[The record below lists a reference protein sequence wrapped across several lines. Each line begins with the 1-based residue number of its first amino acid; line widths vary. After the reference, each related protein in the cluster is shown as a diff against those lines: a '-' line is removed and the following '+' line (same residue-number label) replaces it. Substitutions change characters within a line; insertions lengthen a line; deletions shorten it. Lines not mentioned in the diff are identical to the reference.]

1 MTGGTLIL
9 VKTFDPV
16 ETVSL
21 IEKHDIN
28 MMALLPMMY
37 GQLLEHPAIRGRT
50 FPSMTNAIYGMA
62 PMPEERLKAIHDMFP
77 NADVY
82 LGSGQTEFTPCTCI
96 QRPEHQWSKA
106 SSWGTATPVTRVA
119 IMDESGQL
127 LPRGEIGEIVYRG
140 PQVMNGYLNLPEETE
155 ASFRHGWFHS
165 GDVAWMDEDGAI
177 WFTDRKKDVIKTGG
191 ENVAS
196 IEVERGLM
204 GHPAVAEAAV
214 IGVAHPHW
222 GEAIT
227 AVVKLNPDMD
237 ADETA
242 LLEHSRKHLS
252 GFQVPKKIVIV
263 DEFPRTGTGKI
274 QKNVIR
280 GQLEDLYSSDNAAS
294 G

>member
-1 MTGGTLIL
+1 MPHT
-9 VKTFDPV
+9 D
-16 ETVSL
+16 VSL
-21 IEKHDIN
+21 GRNLTERVCVGDITTRSADLYPEQAAIIDGDRTLTYKELDDQAN
-28 MMALLPMMY
+28 RLGHALL
-37 GQLLEHPAIRGRT
+37 GLGLER
-50 FPSMTNAIYGMA
+50 
-62 PMPEERLKAIHDMFP
+62 
-77 NADVY
+77 
-82 LGSGQTEFTPCTCI
+82 Q
-96 QRPEHQWSKA
+96 
-106 SSWGTATPVTRVA
+106 
-119 IMDESGQL
+119 
-127 LPRGEIGEIVYRG
+127 
-140 PQVMNGYLNLPEETE
+140 
-155 ASFRHGWFHS
+155 
-165 GDVAWMDEDGAI
+165 DEDGAI